1 MVITYGY
8 LGSHERVRVVIQRQN
23 VLKKIKKGNQQD
35 TAQAFQNPSCLQHLL
50 CLGEDNNAAP
60 TNESL
65 LCCSTPTEVRTQRL
79 HLHLHAIPWRQYIGY
94 TQPEMTSD
102 AWLDFPDMLH
112 CAGLRWVTT
121 QDFCLITERDAS
133 QGKKSNEKKKKSPLW
148 KNDTSVLLVCMWVWV
163 S

>member
-1 MVITYGY
+1 MNLKLDGDHI
-8 LGSHERVRVVIQRQN
+8 RVPGKSWTSTCCNPKTKRIEKN
-23 VLKKIKKGNQQD
+23 KKGNQQD

-112 CAGLRWVTT
+112 CAGLRWVAT

-133 QGKKSNEKKKKSPLW
+133 QGKKSNEKKKKVRCGRMIPLFF
-148 KNDTSVLLVCMWVWV
+148 
-163 S
+163 